1 MSFNLNAFRQAK
13 FEPRQDVVPLPE
25 LIDFFPEGT
34 KPKDATFTIQMLSS
48 NDLHRAENAI
58 PAGNA
63 AQELLK
69 RLAGGADQDKAEV
82 AAEVLGIIGGDDIEA
97 TLKKQLEMVRIGVV
111 APALQLQDVVTIAE
125 HFPVA
130 FKKLW
135 LEISRLTGMG
145 AAAVVKRRP
154 SGKGKTSETP

>member
-1 MSFNLNAFRQAK
+1 MSFDLNAFRQAK
-13 FEPRQDVVPLPE
+13 FEPRQDDVLLPE
-25 LIDFFPEGT
+25 LADFFPDGA
-34 KPKDATFTIQMLSS
+34 KPLFTIRMLSS

-58 PAGNA
+58 PVGNA

-111 APALQLQDVVTIAE
+111 QPELQLQDVVTIAK

-135 LEISRLTGMG
+135 LEITRLTGMG
-145 AAAVVKRRP
+145 AAATVKRRP